1 MAQITAATVKEL
13 REKTGAGMMDCKKA
27 LSETDGNIEAAV
39 DWLRKKGLATAAK
52 KAGRV
57 AAQGLVAI
65 KVSDKEGVAI
75 EVNSETDFVSK
86 NELFQDYVKKSANV
100 ALSGNG
106 DVEDLKKMP
115 FEGGKNVQEALT
127 DLIAKIGENMNL
139 RRCKKVSVDNG
150 VVVGYMHSAI
160 ADGIGKI
167 GAVVALESNGDK
179 DKLQALGKNLAMHVA
194 ASAPVCLNIADVPAD
209 MEEREKAV
217 VRDQIAE
224 EDKQKGKQTPAEI
237 VEKKMIGKLRK
248 FHETVVLNE
257 QFFIMDDKKQIKDVL
272 KDAAK
277 EIGAPVEL
285 KSFIRFAL
293 GEGIEK
299 KQEDFAAEVAAAAGK

>member
-86 NELFQDYVKKSANV
+86 NELFQNYVGKVADI

-106 DVEDLKKMP
+106 EVEDLKKMP
-115 FEGGKNVQEALT
+115 FENGKDVQGALT

-139 RRCKKVSVDNG
+139 RRCKKIGVDNG
-150 VVVGYMHSAI
+150 IVVGYMHSAI
-160 ADGIGKI
+160 SAGIGKI
-167 GAVVALESNGDK
+167 GAIVALESTGDK
-179 DKLQALGKNLAMHVA
+179 EKLSALGKNLAMHVA
-194 ASAPVCLNIADVPAD
+194 ASAPVCLNIVDVPVD

-224 EDKQKGKQTPAEI
+224 EDKQKGKQTPADI
-237 VEKKMIGKLRK
+237 IDKKMIGKIRK
-248 FHETVVLNE
+248 FHESVVLNE
-257 QFFIMDDKKQIKDVL
+257 QFYIMDDKKQIKDVI
-272 KDAAK
+272 KEASK

-285 KSFIRFAL
+285 KSFIRFSL